1 MAHAPGCHKK
11 QNNEEIQDGADVAVD
26 IHAELEPRDAEV
38 LIDIERGGQKL
49 VVLGQK
55 QWSEFGNIDK
65 DRADQL
71 QVHKFLSVGCRIF
84 ISWRHFPEDL

>member
-11 QNNEEIQDGADVAVD
+11 QNYEKIQDGADVAVD

-49 VVLGQK
+49 VVLPGL
-55 QWSEFGNIDK
+55 E
-65 DRADQL
+65 
-71 QVHKFLSVGCRIF
+71 
-84 ISWRHFPEDL
+84 